1 LFGLEMTMEKD
12 LALAG
17 LMHDLNNVLQTLGQ
31 AADLLSTDPEWGS
44 LAETMIASVE
54 RGKRIVESAVEQ
66 PSRVDL
72 AEVAAN
78 ACRLS
83 RIAVSLDIPPDLSF
97 VGKPLAIERVLANLL
112 VNSASAGA
120 GNVSIVAKDAKDAK
134 EEKKAGGEEEVRIEF
149 ADDGP
154 GISEEVLREI
164 FQPGYSTSDSTGLG
178 LHIVE
183 SIVRDHG
190 GSVEAFPGKGAR
202 FVIRIPKTAAAE

>member
-1 LFGLEMTMEKD
+1 MEKD

-31 AADLLSTDPEWGS
+31 AADLLSTDPEWAS

-66 PSRVDL
+66 TSKVNL
-72 AEVAAN
+72 AEVTTN
-78 ACRLS
+78 ACRFS
-83 RIAVSLDIPPDLSF
+83 RMAVTSDVPAALSF
-97 VGKPLAIERVLANLL
+97 AGKPRAIERVLTNLL

-120 GNVSIVAKDAKDAK
+120 SKVSIGAK
-134 EEKKAGGEEEVRIEF
+134 EENGEIQIEF
-149 ADDGP
+149 VDDGP
-154 GISEEVLREI
+154 GIERNALQEI
-164 FQPGYSTSDSTGLG
+164 FRPGFSTSDSTGLG

-190 GSVEAFPGKGAR
+190 GTVEAFPGRGAR
-202 FVIRIPKTAAAE
+202 FVIRIPVTTAA